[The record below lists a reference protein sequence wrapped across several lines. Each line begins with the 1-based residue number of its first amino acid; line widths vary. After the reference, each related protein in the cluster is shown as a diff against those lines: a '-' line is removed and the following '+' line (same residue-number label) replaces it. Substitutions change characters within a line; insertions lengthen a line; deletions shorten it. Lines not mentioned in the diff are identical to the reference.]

1 MQLDKYKNN
10 TMNLFKNVIDIPTIK
25 RFTEDGSDIINNILE
40 GTATQEE
47 KDKLKNSC
55 LNSEDIYND

>member
-1 MQLDKYKNN
+1 
-10 TMNLFKNVIDIPTIK
+10 MNLFKNVIDIPTIK
-25 RFTEDGSDIINNILE
+25 RFTEDELDVLNSILE

-47 KDKLKNSC
+47 KDKLKNSH